1 MRFWRRCFT
10 AKRNKRNKKASLQDL
25 LIIMVLVVGFAVGT
39 LIVYKVSNEINIQ
52 FQESTD
58 ITPQGKTAYS
68 KINNMYPGVIDNS
81 FLLLLVGL
89 CIVALSLAI
98 MVRVHPIFFV
108 FFLLIF
114 IIIIFLCG
122 VFSNIYLEI
131 ANNPEMSDVAGNL
144 KFITNIMG
152 KLPLFIGIF
161 GFLLAGVMYKLRSMD
176 EL

>member
-10 AKRNKRNKKASLQDL
+10 AKRNKKGSLQDL

-39 LIVYKVSNEINIQ
+39 LIVYKISDEINTE
-52 FQESTD
+52 FQANTD
-58 ITPQGKTAYS
+58 ITAEGKTAYS

-81 FLLLLVGL
+81 FLLLIIGL
-89 CIVALSLAI
+89 CIVALSLA
-98 MVRVHPIFFV
+98 MLVRVHPIFFV
-108 FFLLIF
+108 FFLLVF
-114 IIIIFLCG
+114 IIVIFLCG

-144 KFITNIMG
+144 TFITNIMG

-176 EL
+176 QL

>member
-1 MRFWRRCFT
+1 MAIPANRARVNVNRARTNVNRGVNRGVNNTRKYINKGT
-10 AKRNKRNKKASLQDL
+10 AYVKGANK
-25 LIIMVLVVGFAVGT
+25 IVLVLVG
-39 LIVYKVSNEINIQ
+39 L
-52 FQESTD
+52 
-58 ITPQGKTAYS
+58 
-68 KINNMYPGVIDNS
+68 
-81 FLLLLVGL
+81 FLLLIVGL
-89 CIVALSLAI
+89 CIVALSLAM

-131 ANNPEMSDVAGNL
+131 ANNEEMQDVAGNL

-161 GFLLAGVMYKLRSMD
+161 GFLLAGIMYKLRSMD
-176 EL
+176 QL